1 MSDKIIEIEDDELLE
16 IGGSKYVR
24 IPKSIEKS
32 IGITNFDGS
41 KTSKK
46 IKRAK
51 VQNKHGF
58 CMSIWGEYQNK

>member
-1 MSDKIIEIEDDELLE
+1 MSDKIIEIENDDIVE
-16 IGGSKYVR
+16 INGTNYVR
-24 IPKSIEKS
+24 IPKGWNKS
-32 IGITNFDGS
+32 IGITNFDGT

-58 CMSIWGEYQNK
+58 CMSIWGEYQK